1 MTMGSKTMLRALLLS
16 LVLANALFF
25 AWSHGL
31 LAAYG
36 LAPEQQSEPQR
47 LQQQI
52 HPEMLVV
59 LTPEAVAAAAAA
71 ASAASAPASAP
82 AIAANEPTECLVAG
96 LFDAARGKQLS
107 DALAALPAGSWSL
120 DEATDPGRWIVYMGR
135 YQTAEFTDR
144 KKAELRGLHVKYEAA
159 PASLEPGILLGRF
172 DSEAA
177 ANKSLGDLAQRGVRT
192 AKVVVE
198 RPEQHGLQLR
208 LPAVDAALKTQLD
221 GLKTALAG
229 KPLRACPAN

>member
-1 MTMGSKTMLRALLLS
+1 MTMLRALLLS

-25 AWSHGL
+25 AWSQGL

-36 LAPEQQSEPQR
+36 LAPEPVAEPQR

-59 LTPEAVAAAAAA
+59 LTPEAIAAA
-71 ASAASAPASAP
+71 ASAAAAPATEASAPASAP
-82 AIAANEPTECLVAG
+82 VAAAEPTECLVAG
-96 LFDAARGKQLS
+96 LFDAARAKTLKE
-107 DALAALPAGSWSL
+107 ALAAALPAGSWML
-120 DEATDPGRWIVYMGR
+120 EDAIEPGRWITYMGR
-135 YQTAEFTDR
+135 YQTTEFADR

-177 ANKSLGDLAQRGVRT
+177 ANKALADVAQRGVRT
-192 AKVVVE
+192 AKVLQE
-198 RPEQHGLQLR
+198 RPEQQGVRLR
-208 LPAVDAALKTQLD
+208 LPTVDASLKTQLN

-229 KPLRACPAN
+229 RPLRACPAN

>member
-1 MTMGSKTMLRALLLS
+1 MKMGLLRALLLA

-25 AWSHGL
+25 AWSQGL

-36 LAPEQQSEPQR
+36 LAPEPQSEPQR

-59 LTPEAVAAAAAA
+59 MTPEAAAAAAAA

-82 AIAANEPTECLVAG
+82 AVAANEPTECLVAG
-96 LFDAARGKQLS
+96 LFDAARGKQLG
-107 DALAALPAGSWSL
+107 DALAAALPAGSWSL
-120 DEATDPGRWIVYMGR
+120 DAATEPGRWIVYMGR
-135 YQTAEFTDR
+135 YQTTEFTDR

-208 LPAVDAALKTQLD
+208 LPAVDAAQKTQLD

-229 KPLRACPAN
+229 KPLRTCPAN

>member
-1 MTMGSKTMLRALLLS
+1 MNMGVLRAVLLALLL
-16 LVLANALFF
+16 ANGLFF
-25 AWSHGL
+25 AWSQGL
-31 LAAYG
+31 LVAYG
-36 LAPEQQSEPQR
+36 LGPDPETEPQR

-59 LTPEAVAAAAAA
+59 LTPEAAAAAAA
-71 ASAASAPASAP
+71 AQVASAPASAP
-82 AIAANEPTECLVAG
+82 VAASEPAECLVAG
-96 LFDAARGKQLS
+96 LFDTARGKQLGE
-107 DALAALPAGSWSL
+107 ALAAALPVGTWSL
-120 DEATDPGRWIVYMGR
+120 DPATEPGRWIVYMGR
-135 YQTAEFTDR
+135 YQTNEFTDR

-208 LPAVDAALKTQLD
+208 LPAVDAAQKAQLD